1 MELEQPQ
8 LRQGRKKM
16 APTLSQTPSNVSKDQ
31 AIFVKAEVKL
41 SEVKTAKKNL
51 FDVKALA

>member
-16 APTLSQTPSNVSKDQ
+16 APPLSQTPSNVSKDQ

>member
-1 MELEQPQ
+1 MELKQPQ

-51 FDVKALA
+51 FDV